1 MPKPQKPY
9 KGVAMEGVIATW
21 YTKNTGRD
29 LRRFRAGSRTVEERV
44 APGGRVLEV
53 APGPGYLAIELARL
67 GRYQVAGLDISRS
80 FVRIARENAFR
91 AGVSID
97 FQHGDAAHMPFPEAS
112 FDFVISM
119 AAFKNFSDPVGALDE
134 VHRVLKPGGSASIF
148 DLRRDASAGAID
160 GEVQRMNLSR
170 VSSALTRWTLRAL
183 LKRAYSRE
191 DLARMAAQSRFGAC
205 EIGADGIGF
214 ELRLAKRG

>member
-1 MPKPQKPY
+1 
-9 KGVAMEGVIATW
+9 ME
-21 YTKNTGRD
+21 
-29 LRRFRAGSRTVEERV
+29 LRRSGA
-44 APGGRVLEV
+44 
-53 APGPGYLAIELARL
+53 ARL
-67 GRYQVAGLDISRS
+67 P
-80 FVRIARENAFR
+80 REAVQPHLQ
-91 AGVSID
+91 A
-97 FQHGDAAHMPFPEAS
+97 ELEE
-112 FDFVISM
+112 
-119 AAFKNFSDPVGALDE
+119 PVGIVLGE
-134 VHRVLKPGGSASIF
+134 VHRVLKPGGAASIF

-205 EIGADGIGF
+205 EIGEDGIGF